1 MKLPVSAQTLARLSD
16 EQLLHA
22 ALDLERR
29 RKDLKA
35 EARHLRRSLKRQ
47 EARLGREGAML
58 VGGIAVMALGFIAG
72 PVAGILGWI
81 AAAGSFGLLIPGTM
95 QSAGSIA
102 DIQVGA
108 HRLNQIALEL
118 NLVADA
124 MVLVAAERRRR

>member
-1 MKLPVSAQTLARLSD
+1 MKLPASAQTIAALSD

-29 RKDLKA
+29 RKDLQA
-35 EARHLRRSLKRQ
+35 EARDLRGSLTKQETRLRR
-47 EARLGREGAML
+47 EGGML

-72 PVAGILGWI
+72 PVAGMLGWI
-81 AAAGSFGLLIPGTM
+81 AAAGSFGLLIPGAM

-102 DIQVGA
+102 DIQFGA
-108 HRLNQIALEL
+108 QRLNQIAVKL

-124 MVLVAAERRRR
+124 MGTVAAERRRR

>member
-1 MKLPVSAQTLARLSD
+1 MKLPVSVQTLANLSD
-16 EQLLHA
+16 QQLLHA
-22 ALDLERR
+22 ALHLERR

-35 EARHLRRSLKRQ
+35 EARDLRTSLKRQ

-58 VGGIAVMALGFIAG
+58 VGGIAVMALGFVAG

-108 HRLNQIALEL
+108 QRLNQIAIDL

-124 MVLVAAERRRR
+124 MMLVAAERRRR